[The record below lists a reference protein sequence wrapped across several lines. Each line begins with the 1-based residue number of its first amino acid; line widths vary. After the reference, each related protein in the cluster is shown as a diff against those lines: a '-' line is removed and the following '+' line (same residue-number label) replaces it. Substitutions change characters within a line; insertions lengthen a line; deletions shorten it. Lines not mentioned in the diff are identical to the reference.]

1 MSADAEK
8 AESKS
13 LPRAQSWREDG
24 HMSALP
30 NPERAGPWL
39 NRSLRS
45 GKSDGERRI
54 SYDITYMWNLK
65 KKDTHKLIY
74 KIESDSQT
82 EIKLTVVPSGPGQ
95 GEGYMGSLGLIR
107 TECDV

>member
-1 MSADAEK
+1 
-8 AESKS
+8 
-13 LPRAQSWREDG
+13 
-24 HMSALP
+24 MSALP

-82 EIKLTVVPSGPGQ
+82 WRSNLWWSPVDQDRGRDIWGVW
-95 GEGYMGSLGLIR
+95 
-107 TECDV
+107 D